1 MGTRNN
7 HSPPRR
13 SFASQK
19 LLNVNSPRHTNNP
32 PHQCGPHYLASGKYH
47 ANGPQWETKK
57 TRSVFQFLWLKLTPS
72 LQYLSGWWLNQ
83 PHWKICSSK
92 RVHLPQIGVKFK
104 KNETTTYSYNL
115 PVAVHLYPFVESI
128 RIQYPR
134 KLMGWK
140 PENHPGLIRK
150 IIFHPPSFLSP
161 SRSIS
166 GGPNLFVRA
175 WRLVGHGWA
184 TKCKITPKNP
194 FVCPKNPLRIQDY
207 PDPFLFL
214 SDGIGTLNPIRSGGV
229 WILRDIYAWNLKQ
242 PFINGCFNGMMNQIF
257 T

>member
-1 MGTRNN
+1 MIPHWQYIALIYHLYTTFWGGYMLPPFMGTRNN

-104 KNETTTYSYNL
+104 KMKPPPIVIIFQLLFIYTLLLNQSGFST
-115 PVAVHLYPFVESI
+115 
-128 RIQYPR
+128 
-134 KLMGWK
+134 
-140 PENHPGLIRK
+140 PEN
-150 IIFHPPSFLSP
+150 
-161 SRSIS
+161 
-166 GGPNLFVRA
+166 
-175 WRLVGHGWA
+175 
-184 TKCKITPKNP
+184 
-194 FVCPKNPLRIQDY
+194 
-207 PDPFLFL
+207 
-214 SDGIGTLNPIRSGGV
+214 
-229 WILRDIYAWNLKQ
+229 
-242 PFINGCFNGMMNQIF
+242 
-257 T
+257 